1 MASQLLS
8 EEFAE
13 NIVTTARTATGDSLR
28 SVTYFTRSDF
38 DQLYLRDD
46 LEQDA
51 DLMAFIG
58 TERQDFA
65 MASDGYS
72 GTELGEYRYTLRV
85 FENGYAVRIDGRDKG
100 VLVTSDGM
108 ELRDFNH
115 LASAVSATL
124 EEWEGEI

>member
-1 MASQLLS
+1 MSQLLPD
-8 EEFAE
+8 EAAE
-13 NIVTTARTATGDSLR
+13 RLVSTCRTTVGDNAR
-28 SVTYFTRSDF
+28 SVAYFSRTDHE
-38 DQLYLRDD
+38 QLYLRDG
-46 LEQDA
+46 LERDA

-72 GTELGEYRYTLRV
+72 ATELGEYRYTMRV
-85 FENGYAVRIDGRDKG
+85 FENGYAIRIDGGDKG

-124 EEWEGEI
+124 SEWAGED

>member
-1 MASQLLS
+1 MSQLLPDEAADRLVS
-8 EEFAE
+8 TCR
-13 NIVTTARTATGDSLR
+13 TTVGDNAR
-28 SVTYFTRSDF
+28 SVTFFSRTDHE
-38 DQLYLRDD
+38 QLYLRDD

-72 GTELGEYRYTLRV
+72 GTELGGYRYTLRV

-115 LASAVSATL
+115 LANAVSSTL
-124 EEWEGEI
+124 EEWEGEV